1 MMRLQQLQWLCSSI
15 KIKYILA
22 HLTLTLNPALP
33 ALINITNK
41 CLILNQQVMCSC
53 ADSRNL
59 KFKTFCFV
67 MLQQM
72 VIWKGTLTEQ
82 SLSPLNSMDYIWAGD
97 DRSSGL
103 QPRWLGFGKLLP
115 FSPLL
120 LLRAF
125 KCITHLYTS
134 YYFALLI
141 LPIGNFFSFGKALSI
156 HSCIKQMMEE
166 FRFMACD

>member
-22 HLTLTLNPALP
+22 HLTLILNPALP

-53 ADSRNL
+53 VYSRNL

-72 VIWKGTLTEQ
+72 VIWKGALTEQ

-115 FSPLL
+115 FTIFTTPTVEGFQMHHSLVHKLL
-120 LLRAF
+120 L
-125 KCITHLYTS
+125 CIVNPPNWD
-134 YYFALLI
+134 FFFLL
-141 LPIGNFFSFGKALSI
+141 
-156 HSCIKQMMEE
+156 
-166 FRFMACD
+166 